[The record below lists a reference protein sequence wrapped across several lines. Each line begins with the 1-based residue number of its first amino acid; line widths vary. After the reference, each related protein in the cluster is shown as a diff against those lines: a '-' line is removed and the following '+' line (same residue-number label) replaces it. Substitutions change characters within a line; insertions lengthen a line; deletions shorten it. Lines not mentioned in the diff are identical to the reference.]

1 MEVITLTLGPVS
13 NSYLVRGEKGSV
25 LVDCGCYVELADYQK
40 EFAAKSIDPSEVKLI
55 VLTHG
60 HFDHA
65 GSSDVARELTK
76 APVAAH
82 KKALGFIK
90 EGTFPPYKARNQH
103 GQMFID
109 QIANP
114 APVDKPEPFEVDYVL
129 DDSEFD
135 LSPFGVDGKVIYT
148 PGHTDSSVTVVL
160 ASKEAIVGDNIIADG
175 FDNGK
180 CVLGL
185 ICQDR
190 EAMLAST
197 KGLLDRGVEK
207 YYSGHGG
214 PFTKEE
220 VLDAYQ
226 RASKE

>member
-1 MEVITLTLGPVS
+1 MEIITLALGPVS

-25 LVDCGCYVELADYQK
+25 LVDCGCYVEMEDYEK
-40 EFAAKSIDPSEVKLI
+40 EFANKSVDPSEVKLVVI
-55 VLTHG
+55 THG

-65 GSSDVARELTK
+65 GSSDVAKKYTK

-82 KKALGFIK
+82 KNALGFIK
-90 EGTFPPYKARNQH
+90 EGTFPAYTPRNEH

-129 DDSEFD
+129 DDSDFD
-135 LSPFGVDGKVIYT
+135 LTPFGVDGKVIYT

-160 ASKEAIVGDNIIADG
+160 ADKKAIVGDNIIADG

-190 EAMLAST
+190 EGMLTST
-197 KGLLDRGVEK
+197 KRLLDEGVETF
-207 YYSGHGG
+207 YSGHGG

-220 VLDAYQ
+220 VQQAYLTATQ
-226 RASKE
+226 E

>member
-1 MEVITLTLGPVS
+1 ME
-13 NSYLVRGEKGSV
+13 
-25 LVDCGCYVELADYQK
+25 DYQK
-40 EFAAKSIDPSEVKLI
+40 EFASKQVDPNEVKLI
-55 VLTHG
+55 VITHG

-65 GSSDVARELTK
+65 GSSDVARSLTK

-82 KKALGFIK
+82 KNALGFIK
-90 EGTFPPYKARNQH
+90 EGTFPAYKARNEH

-114 APVDKPEPFEVDYVL
+114 APVDKPEPFDVDYVL
-129 DDSEFD
+129 DDSDFD
-135 LSPFGVDGKVIYT
+135 LTPFGVSGKVVYT
-148 PGHTDSSVTVVL
+148 PAHTDSSVTIVL
-160 ASKEAIVGDNIIADG
+160 DSKEAILADNIIADG

-190 EAMLAST
+190 EAMLTST
-197 KGLLDRGVEK
+197 KGLLDSGVEK

-220 VLDAYQ
+220 VFDAYQ
-226 RASKE
+226 RATLE

>member
-1 MEVITLTLGPVS
+1 MEIITLALGPVS

-25 LVDCGCYVELADYQK
+25 LVDCGCYVEMEDYQK
-40 EFAAKSIDPSEVKLI
+40 EFASKQVDPNEVKLI
-55 VLTHG
+55 VITHG

-65 GSSDVARELTK
+65 GSSDVARNLTK

-82 KKALGFIK
+82 KNALGFIK
-90 EGTFPPYKARNQH
+90 EGTFPAYKARNEH

-114 APVDKPEPFEVDYVL
+114 APVDKPEPF
-129 DDSEFD
+129 
-135 LSPFGVDGKVIYT
+135 GVSGKVVYT

-160 ASKEAIVGDNIIADG
+160 DSKEAILTDNIIADG

-190 EAMLAST
+190 EAMLTST
-197 KGLLDRGVEK
+197 KGLLDSGVEK

-220 VLDAYQ
+220 VFDAYQ
-226 RASKE
+226 RATLE